1 MDIGHN
7 VLRSGRMCPRLPNTS
22 SRNMHHFRF
31 LVLFFLCPAPMLA
44 QVTATIQH
52 NGITRN
58 HIVYVPTGYVPG
70 SAVPLVFVMH
80 GFTQSASAIMSATGF
95 NAVAEQEGFI
105 AAYPNGVNDGWNTNS
120 PFPGGSTADD
130 VGYIGALRDTLITQF
145 SIDTTRIYA
154 CGFSA
159 GGYMSFKLA
168 CESPKCFAAI
178 ASVAGTINNG
188 AVSACAPQH
197 TPGVMQIHGTSDL
210 VVSYNG
216 SIFSGLGVPAV
227 LDLWTGLLDCST
239 PAVITPVTSS
249 IEKQVFAP
257 CEGNAQVVHYRISG
271 GGHVWPTGAAFSA
284 TNAIWEFF
292 QDFSCGAITTGMPTT
307 TTNSLHVWPNPV
319 AANAWVDGIGGATPY
334 ALLDAT
340 GRSVR
345 TGTLPM
351 QQGMLDMQDLGAG
364 TYILRLLDESGRSV
378 RIVKH

>member
-1 MDIGHN
+1 MTPYA
-7 VLRSGRMCPRLPNTS
+7 LAPFLALLALP
-22 SRNMHHFRF
+22 
-31 LVLFFLCPAPMLA
+31 AIA
-44 QVTATIQH
+44 QTNGTIQH
-52 NGITRN
+52 NTITRN
-58 HIVYVPTGYVPG
+58 HITYVPSGYDPG
-70 SAVPLVFVMH
+70 TAVPLVFVMH

-95 NAVAEQEGFI
+95 NDLAEQEGFI
-105 AAYPNGVNDGWNTNS
+105 VAYPNGVNNGWNTNS

-145 SIDTTRIYA
+145 SIDTTRIFA

-188 AVSACAPQH
+188 AVNACAPQY
-197 TPGVMQIHGTSDL
+197 TPGVLQIHGTSDL

-227 LDLWTGLLDCST
+227 LNLWTGLLDCST
-239 PAVITPVTSS
+239 PAVITPFTSS

-271 GGHVWPTGAAFSA
+271 GGHVWPTGSSFNA

-292 QDFSCGAITTGMPTT
+292 QDFSCGAITTGMPDMDRTGA
-307 TTNSLHVWPNPV
+307 HVWPNPTYDRV
-319 AANAWVDGIGGATPY
+319 MVDLPGTNLPY
-334 ALLDAT
+334 AMVDAM
-340 GRSVR
+340 GRQVGA
-345 TGTLPM
+345 GTLPSGHSGISL
-351 QQGMLDMQDLGAG
+351 QGLAPG
-364 TYILRLLDESGRSV
+364 TYVLRLLDGSGQCF
-378 RIVKH
+378 RIEKW